1 MSSNVNDTYL
11 EARVMS
17 ASPVELVRILYDAA
31 AQAVREAR
39 RHLAEGDIA
48 ARSRQISKAGALLA
62 ELAASLDAA
71 RGGEIAAR
79 LKALYDYLAL
89 RLLDANVR
97 QADEP
102 LAEVL
107 NLLETLAEGWRQ
119 VAEPPAQPLPPA
131 PASSGI
137 YDAAS
142 CAAPA
147 GYGSFMAGR
156 TYAMESQSWSA

>member
-1 MSSNVNDTYL
+1 MSS
-11 EARVMS
+11 
-17 ASPVELVRILYDAA
+17 SPVELVRILYDAA
-31 AQAVREAR
+31 GQAVREAR

-48 ARSRQISKAGALLA
+48 ARSRQISKAGAVLA
-62 ELAASLDAA
+62 ELATSLDAT

-79 LKALYDYLAL
+79 LGALYSYLGL

-119 VAEPPAQPLPPA
+119 LAEPAMQPVMA
-131 PASSGI
+131 AAGTSAA
-137 YDAAS
+137 YDAEP
-142 CAAPA
+142 CATSA

-156 TYAMESQSWSA
+156 AYAVESQSWSA